1 MRFLVD
7 EALQDR
13 IADRL
18 VAAGHDATH
27 VRAIGMQGAIDED
40 VLAHAASRQRVLNTT
55 NTDFGTILALS
66 GAAGPSVLLL
76 RGVGDTA
83 DERVDA
89 ILHALPVVEDDLIS
103 GTVAVVQTDRIR
115 LRRLPIDDD

>member
-1 MRFLVD
+1 VRFLVD
-7 EALQDR
+7 EALQDLV
-13 IADRL
+13 AYRL

-27 VRAIGMQGAIDED
+27 VRAIGLQGATDDD
-40 VLAHAASRQRVLNTT
+40 VLAHAAGEQQVLITT
-55 NTDFGTILALS
+55 DTDFGTILALS
-66 GAAGPSVLLL
+66 GAPGPSVLLL
-76 RGVGDTA
+76 RGVGDTI

-103 GTVAVVQTDRIR
+103 GTVAVVEIDRIR